1 MRNFVGKAYEREN
14 SRTRTVFTRKACWVM
29 QVRCVGPRANYFPVR
44 PSHSVNKH
52 IKWRKRKVDPAR
64 RVILPSEKGDP
75 SPFLFC
81 LSSKRFAKFCMEM
94 RKRWL
99 AQGSSGMWVTLLP
112 GQVVSI
118 HRALEFLAP
127 RWMWFRNKERRT
139 TQETVHVQRITLSK
153 LFNILLVFLFPYFR
167 KVLEERTNV
176 FKRHREWFGWSRG
189 DNGPA
194 QK

>member
-1 MRNFVGKAYEREN
+1 MR
-14 SRTRTVFTRKACWVM
+14 
-29 QVRCVGPRANYFPVR
+29 VRSVRPPAKYFPVR

-75 SPFLFC
+75 SPFF
-81 LSSKRFAKFCMEM
+81 FASQVNGSPSFVWRW

-112 GQVVSI
+112 GQVFSI
-118 HRALEFLAP
+118 HKALEFLAP

-189 DNGPA
+189 DNGSA
-194 QK
+194 

>member
-1 MRNFVGKAYEREN
+1 MR
-14 SRTRTVFTRKACWVM
+14 
-29 QVRCVGPRANYFPVR
+29 VRSVRPRAKYFPVR
-44 PSHSVNKH
+44 LSPSVNKH

-64 RVILPSEKGDP
+64 RVIMPSEKGDSAPFFFASQVNGSP
-75 SPFLFC
+75 SFVW
-81 LSSKRFAKFCMEM
+81 RW

-112 GQVVSI
+112 GQVFSI

-194 QK
+194 

>member
-1 MRNFVGKAYEREN
+1 MR
-14 SRTRTVFTRKACWVM
+14 
-29 QVRCVGPRANYFPVR
+29 VRSVRPRAKYFPVR

-52 IKWRKRKVDPAR
+52 LREGREKLTRLGGWSCHRKRVTRHPFFFASQ
-64 RVILPSEKGDP
+64 VNGSPS
-75 SPFLFC
+75 FVW
-81 LSSKRFAKFCMEM
+81 RW

-99 AQGSSGMWVTLLP
+99 AQGSSGIWVTLLP
-112 GQVVSI
+112 GQVFSI

-139 TQETVHVQRITLSK
+139 TQETVHVQRIPLFK

-176 FKRHREWFGWSRG
+176 FKRHREWLGWSRG

-194 QK
+194 